1 MDGTCTPTHG
11 TPLDDCMDAGGR
23 ATQDA
28 KAERANPLEPD
39 AGCVSSWLLLLAAQQ
54 EEVTRRKGETRKPTR
69 RECCGHPKHRKQLGN
84 ENHYQTALTMRHKK
98 EADR

>member
-1 MDGTCTPTHG
+1 
-11 TPLDDCMDAGGR
+11 MDAGGR

-54 EEVTRRKGETRKPTR
+54 EEVTRREGEISKLSLSK
-69 RECCGHPKHRKQLGN
+69 CGGFSRKQGRPLGLGVKRLPVPPYAA
-84 ENHYQTALTMRHKK
+84 ESAAAKPRLAAGQ
-98 EADR
+98 